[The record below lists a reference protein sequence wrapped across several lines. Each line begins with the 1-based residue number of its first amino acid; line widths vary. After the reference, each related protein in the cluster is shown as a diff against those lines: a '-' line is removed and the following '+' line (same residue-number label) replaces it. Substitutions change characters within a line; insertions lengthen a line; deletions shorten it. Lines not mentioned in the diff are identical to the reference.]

1 MIFDFSSVSVGEI
14 PRNKSPL
21 NVLNSTDSK
30 NPCSFKKFLVE
41 FITAVN
47 PVSLYGL
54 DKQDLNQVEILNQIA
69 SIEKALQRLCFPTM
83 VMGWNEAGWKRM
95 CRFIYGFFITSK
107 TSKSGRQYFRLGAE
121 SYSSL
126 RRIGKKKR
134 K

>member
-1 MIFDFSSVSVGEI
+1 MIFDFLSVSVGEI
-14 PRNKSPL
+14 PRNESPM

-54 DKQDLNQVEILNQIA
+54 DQRNLNQVEILNQIA

-95 CRFIYGFFITSK
+95 CRFVMIFIT
-107 TSKSGRQYFRLGAE
+107 KS
-121 SYSSL
+121 S
-126 RRIGKKKR
+126 RIFFDI
-134 K
+134 